1 VSSSTRDEETLNEST
16 QGPVVLVHGLGGSST
31 RTWEHHGWFDLIRD
45 AGREPLGIDLLGHGE
60 APKPHDPSA
69 YAALADH
76 VLAQLPPEPVD
87 AIGFS
92 LGARTLLEVA
102 LAAPGRIARLVLTGV
117 GANLFAPREESRS
130 IVDAI
135 AGTGDPTDPFVR
147 YFADLANESSVD
159 RDALRAL
166 IECERAPLRSEALS
180 AVDLPVLVLL
190 GDGDFA
196 GPADPLTD
204 ALPNVEFAELRRCD
218 HFATPRSME
227 CIEQAL
233 RFVDANPF

>member
-1 VSSSTRDEETLNEST
+1 MSDAT
-16 QGPVVLVHGLGGSST
+16 QRPVVLVHGLGGSST

-45 AGREPLGIDLLGHGE
+45 ARRHPVGIDLLGHGD
-60 APKPHDPSA
+60 APKPYEPAA
-69 YAALADH
+69 YAGLADH
-76 VLAQLPPEPVD
+76 VLEQLPLEPVD

-117 GANLFAPREESRS
+117 GANLFAPREDSRS
-130 IVDAI
+130 IVGAI
-135 AGTGDPTDPFVR
+135 QGEGDPTDPFVR
-147 YFADLANESSVD
+147 YFADLANDPSVD
-159 RDALRAL
+159 REALRAL
-166 IECERAPLRSEALS
+166 VECKRDSLSADALS
-180 AVDLPVLVLL
+180 AVDIPVLVLL
-190 GDGDFA
+190 GDSDFA
-196 GPADPLTD
+196 GPADPLTE

-227 CIEQAL
+227 CIERAL